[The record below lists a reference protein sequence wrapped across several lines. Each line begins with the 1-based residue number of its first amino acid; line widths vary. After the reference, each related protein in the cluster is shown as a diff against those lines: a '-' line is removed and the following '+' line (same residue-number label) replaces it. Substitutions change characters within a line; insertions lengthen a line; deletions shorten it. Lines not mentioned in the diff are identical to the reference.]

1 MRKTLWLALVV
12 PVALV
17 ACERRTKTNVSTTDT
32 SMTTTKTETT
42 TMAMPSPSTAPS
54 GGEMKVNYEPL
65 NNSGVRGEATLM
77 AKGDS
82 TQITVRLTGA
92 PAGGTHEGHI
102 HRGTCQNIGEVVAAL
117 DPITIGSDGTGTMTK
132 TVPIPVATVADGQHV
147 IAYHE
152 AGGKPGKWVTC
163 AAIPKHS
170 M

>member
-1 MRKTLWLALVV
+1 MRTTLWFALAV

-17 ACERRTKTNVSTTDT
+17 ACERRTETNVSTTDT
-32 SMTTTKTETT
+32 TMTTTQTETT
-42 TMAMPSPSTAPS
+42 TMATPAPAPS
-54 GGEMKVNYEPL
+54 GGEMRATFEPL
-65 NNSGVRGEATLM
+65 NNSGVRGEATFM

-92 PAGGTHEGHI
+92 PAGGTHQGHI
-102 HRGTCQNIGEVVAAL
+102 HRGTCQNIGDVVAAL

-132 TVPIPVATVADGQHV
+132 TVPIPIATVMNGQHV

-152 AGGKPGKWVTC
+152 AGGNPGKWVTC
-163 AAIPKHS
+163 AAIPQHS